1 MELANLCDCYL
12 PTVFNQNKSHG
23 LARLSCAFLCCLFK
37 VHKMNFV
44 LDKFLAGMQMPA
56 SCQVDNYDHVK
67 ELEKANKALMT
78 FKLQD
83 GYWYVPLRVGG
94 TFYNFGRAMCASAF
108 CIAVGASYMQRLLRK
123 NKHLAYLILVTPTLE
138 KEFGEWIAKEDLK
151 LILKEAKVNTCMT
164 IRDLFEYMFMCIFI
178 ASKLTDAMHED
189 LYLCIMRLLRNGNV
203 EYKEVQRL
211 ELHCLNL
218 LEWKL
223 HFEFMPNQQLN

>member
-37 VHKMNFV
+37 VRSQAVVAQQIYVCVFTVYAQVHKMNFV

-151 LILKEAKVNTCMT
+151 LILK
-164 IRDLFEYMFMCIFI
+164 
-178 ASKLTDAMHED
+178 LTDAMHED

>member
-151 LILKEAKVNTCMT
+151 LILK
-164 IRDLFEYMFMCIFI
+164 
-178 ASKLTDAMHED
+178 LTDAMHED